1 MKKQKLVSLGLIAML
16 ALGIM
21 GCGNEGKNTAAAKN
35 DGIVVISREDGS
47 GTRGAF
53 VELFGIEKKD
63 ANGKKVDLTTENA
76 AITNS
81 TAVML
86 TTVKGNKNAI
96 GYISL
101 GSLNDSVKAL
111 KIDGVEASATNVK
124 SGAYKIYRPFNVV
137 TTGNTKLAAQD
148 FINYIMSKEGQAVVA
163 KHGYIGN
170 EKADAYL
177 GIDVEGKV
185 VVAGSSSVT
194 PIMEKLK
201 EAYQKVNGKVKVEV
215 QQSDSTTGIKATIKG
230 LCDIGMASR
239 NLKQSEVDKGLHN
252 FKIANDGIAVIV
264 NKENKIDNLSK
275 ANVADIFTGKVKT
288 WQEF

>member
-21 GCGNEGKNTAAAKN
+21 GCGNEGENTAVAKN

-63 ANGKKVDLTTENA
+63 ANGKKLDYTTENA

-239 NLKQSEVDKGLHN
+239 NLKQSEVDKGLRT
-252 FKIANDGIAVIV
+252 FKLADDGIAVIV

>member
-21 GCGNEGKNTAAAKN
+21 GCGNEGKNATAAKD

-63 ANGKKVDLTTENA
+63 ANGKKLDLTTENA

-111 KIDGVEASATNVK
+111 KIDGVEASAANVK

-137 TTGNTKLAAQD
+137 TTGNTKLVAQD

-239 NLKQSEVDKGLHN
+239 NLKQSEVDKGLYN

>member
-1 MKKQKLVSLGLIAML
+1 MKKQKLVSLGLIAMF

-21 GCGNEGKNTAAAKN
+21 GCGNEGENATSAKD

-63 ANGKKVDLTTENA
+63 DNGKKFDLTTENA

-111 KIDGVEASATNVK
+111 KIDGVEASAANVK
-124 SGAYKIYRPFNVV
+124 RGAYKIYRPFNVV

-163 KHGYIGN
+163 KHGYIDN

-239 NLKQSEVDKGLHN
+239 NLKQSEVDKGLYN

>member
-21 GCGNEGKNTAAAKN
+21 GCGNEGENTAVAKN

-63 ANGKKVDLTTENA
+63 ANGKKLDYTTENA

-137 TTGNTKLAAQD
+137 TAGNTKLAAQD

-201 EAYQKVNGKVKVEV
+201 EEYQKVNGKVKVEV

-239 NLKQSEVDKGLHN
+239 NLKQSEVDKGLRT
-252 FKIANDGIAVIV
+252 FKLADDGIAVIV

>member
-21 GCGNEGKNTAAAKN
+21 GCGNEGENTAVAKN

-63 ANGKKVDLTTENA
+63 ANGKKLDYTTENA

-137 TTGNTKLAAQD
+137 TAGNTKLAAQD

-163 KHGYIGN
+163 KHGYIDN

-239 NLKQSEVDKGLHN
+239 NLKQSEVDKGLRT
-252 FKIANDGIAVIV
+252 FKLADDGIAVIV

>member
-1 MKKQKLVSLGLIAML
+1 MKKQKLISLGLIAMF

-21 GCGNEGKNTAAAKN
+21 GCGNEGKNATAAKD

-111 KIDGVEASATNVK
+111 MIDGVEASATNVK

-239 NLKQSEVDKGLHN
+239 NLKQSEVDEGLHN